1 MMAKDIVD
9 RAKDALHRFHG
20 DSLQGVL
27 LRTDNSK
34 LDATERELKGI
45 YKNATPNKDLIEE
58 DFDLLMRSL
67 ELLSSMIMSVI
78 RFVQIGHP
86 KNNSYGKFKDTAVAI
101 AQALENVGEEELARY
116 IYAQFDMV
124 PTFVPMM
131 SVNTDDDIDW

>member
-1 MMAKDIVD
+1 MAKDIVD

-34 LDATERELKGI
+34 LDATERELKDI
-45 YKNATPNKDLIEE
+45 YRHAIPNKDLIEE

-67 ELLSSMIMSVI
+67 ELLSSMIINSITLI
-78 RFVQIGHP
+78 RFHYS
-86 KNNSYGKFKDTAVAI
+86 KHDESRYFKDAALAI
-101 AQALENVGEEELARY
+101 ASKLENIGGEDLARY

-131 SVNTDDDIDW
+131 SVNNDDDIDW